1 MPIENWETIE
11 SDKDY
16 NHYDFVYHSMNEM
29 PTNLL
34 RPYVKLETA
43 LMSYA
48 YPTEEC
54 KITSIIYEQ
63 LKETDFEI
71 LEKYGLVLF
80 KMKVQ
85 SIERTF
91 IDKLFAV
98 CDYYMQDK
106 PTRNSRH
113 LYDIYKLGRHVHMD
127 DKFNMLLVQ
136 VRKHRSSMD
145 VKLTPSA
152 RETVN
157 LVQLVEEIVKSEF
170 YYNDYQG
177 STMKLISETLG
188 YQEVIDYY
196 QEVML
201 KVFDK

>member
-1 MPIENWETIE
+1 MP
-11 SDKDY
+11 
-16 NHYDFVYHSMNEM
+16 M
-29 PTNLL
+29 NLL

-63 LKETDFEI
+63 LKDTDFQI
-71 LEKYGLVLF
+71 LEKYDLLPF
-80 KMKVQ
+80 EMKVQ

-113 LYDIYKLGRHVHMD
+113 LYDIYKLGGSVHMD
-127 DKFNMLLVQ
+127 DKFNILLVE
-136 VRKHRSSMD
+136 VRKHRSNMD
-145 VKLTPSA
+145 VRLTPSA
-152 RETVN
+152 RESVN
-157 LVQLVEEIVKSEF
+157 LLQLVEEIVKSEF

-177 STMKLISETLG
+177 STMKLISEPLG

-201 KVFDK
+201 KLFDK